1 MSVVVSLQDLGSC
14 RKQLTVEVPAP
25 AVEAEMQRVV
35 TEFGNRAK
43 IPGFRQGKVPTKLVR
58 QRFAKDIE
66 REVIERLLPRY
77 WRQAQAES
85 SIEPLLPPEVD
96 EVKEL
101 VPGAPLTFVAT
112 VETRPQIELRNI
124 KDFDLPNPSTDPGTV
139 EVEDT
144 LEELRRQVSEWVP
157 VQRSAGRGDLVEAE
171 ITALSGAHG
180 ESEPAGEAE
189 LRNDKISVEVGDPKV
204 WEELTLALSGLSAGQ
219 ETTFT
224 RRHEHDSPEEGG
236 EKIVHEQTFRVKV
249 DTVKE
254 RDLAPLDDEL
264 AKKINPEFATLDAL
278 KDAVTKRHRQN
289 KIEQRNE
296 ARHRALVDQLRERHP
311 LELPQGVVR
320 KEIESLVQ
328 DYAESLARR
337 GVNLDQTQVDWN
349 AIATDMVPLAERRV
363 HARLLLDAVS
373 DAESIQV
380 TEEEFERALASIAR
394 SQNTSTPA
402 LRRALDE
409 DGRLENLRSQLRR
422 EKTIRH
428 LLGEEAPTFD
438 GTDSSDLSPELSD
451 TAELATEA

>member
-77 WRQAQAES
+77 WRQAEAES

-101 VPGAPLTFVAT
+101 QPGLPLTFVAT
-112 VETRPQIELRNI
+112 VETRPQIDLRNI
-124 KDFDLPNPSTDPGTV
+124 KDFDLPNPSTDPGSV

-144 LEELRRQVSEWVP
+144 IEELRRQISPWVP
-157 VQRSAGRGDLVEAE
+157 VERSAGRGDLVEAE

-180 ESEPAGEAE
+180 EDAPEASPE
-189 LRNDKISVEVGDPKV
+189 AKTDKISVEVGDPKV
-204 WEELTLALSGLSAGQ
+204 WEELTLALSGLAAGQ

-224 RRHEHDSPEEGG
+224 RRHEHEAAEEGG
-236 EKIVHEQTFRVKV
+236 EKVVHEQTFRVKV
-249 DTVKE
+249 DAVKE
-254 RDLAPLDDEL
+254 RDLPPLDDEM
-264 AKKINPEFATLDAL
+264 AKKINPEFASLDAL
-278 KDAVTKRHRQN
+278 KDAVTKRHRYN

-296 ARHRALVDQLRERHP
+296 ARQRALVDQLRERHP

-320 KEIESLVQ
+320 KEVEGLVQ

-337 GVNLDQTQVDWN
+337 GVNLDEAQVDWN
-349 AIATDMVPLAERRV
+349 ALANDMLPLAERRV

-380 TEEEFERALASIAR
+380 SEEEFERALATVAR
-394 SQNTSTPA
+394 AQNTSTPA

-409 DGRLENLRSQLRR
+409 DGRLANFRSQLRR
-422 EKTIRH
+422 DKTIRH
-428 LLGEEAPTFD
+428 LLGEEEAGFD
-438 GTDSSDLSPELSD
+438 AADSSELSD

>member
-43 IPGFRQGKVPTKLVR
+43 IPGFRQGKVPVKLVR

-96 EVKEL
+96 EVKDL
-101 VPGAPLTFVAT
+101 QPGLPLTFVAT
-112 VETRPQIELRNI
+112 VETRPQIDLRNI

-144 LEELRRQVSEWVP
+144 IEELRRQISPWVP
-157 VQRSAGRGDLVEAE
+157 VERSAGRGDLVEAE

-180 ESEPAGEAE
+180 EEAAE
-189 LRNDKISVEVGDPKV
+189 GAKTDKISVEVGDPKV
-204 WEELTLALSGLSAGQ
+204 WEELTLALSGLAAGQ

-249 DTVKE
+249 DAVKE
-254 RDLAPLDDEL
+254 RDLPPLDDEM
-264 AKKINPEFATLDAL
+264 AKKINPEFASLDAL
-278 KDAVTKRHRQN
+278 KDAVTQRHRHN

-296 ARHRALVDQLRERHP
+296 ARQRALVDQLRERHP

-320 KEIESLVQ
+320 KEVEGLVQ
-328 DYAESLARR
+328 DYAENLARR
-337 GVNLDQTQVDWN
+337 GVDLDHAQIDWN
-349 AIATDMVPLAERRV
+349 ALANDMLPLAERRV
-363 HARLLLDAVS
+363 HARLLLDAVAE
-373 DAESIQV
+373 AESIQLG
-380 TEEEFERALASIAR
+380 EEEFERALAVVAR

-409 DGRLENLRSQLRR
+409 DGRLANFRSQLRR
-422 EKTIRH
+422 DKTIRH
-428 LLGEEAPTFD
+428 LLGEGEAGFD
-438 GTDSSDLSPELSD
+438 AAGSMELSD

>member
-43 IPGFRQGKVPTKLVR
+43 IPGFRQGKVPVKLVR

-77 WRQAQAES
+77 WHQAQAES
-85 SIEPLLPPEVD
+85 SIEALLPPEVN
-96 EVKEL
+96 EVKDL
-101 VPGAPLTFVAT
+101 VPGLPLTFIAT
-112 VETRPQIELRNI
+112 VETRPQIDLRNI

-144 LEELRRQVSEWVP
+144 IEELRRQISPWVP
-157 VQRSAGRGDLVEAE
+157 VERSAGRGDLVEAE

-180 ESEPAGEAE
+180 EDAAKEKT
-189 LRNDKISVEVGDPKV
+189 DKISVEVGDPKV

-224 RRHEHDSPEEGG
+224 RRHEHDAPDSEAGGG

-249 DTVKE
+249 DAVKE
-254 RDLAPLDDEL
+254 RDLPPLDDEM
-264 AKKINPEFATLDAL
+264 AKKINPELASLDAL
-278 KDAVTKRHRQN
+278 KDAVTKRHRYN
-289 KIEQRNE
+289 KIEQRND
-296 ARHRALVDQLRERHP
+296 ARQRALVDQLRERHP

-328 DYAESLARR
+328 DYAESLARQ
-337 GVNLDQTQVDWN
+337 GVNLDQTQIDWN
-349 AIATDMVPLAERRV
+349 AVATDMMPLAERRV

-373 DAESIQV
+373 EAESIQV
-380 TEEEFERALASIAR
+380 SEEEFERALASVAR

-409 DGRLENLRSQLRR
+409 DGRLANFRSQLRR
-422 EKTIRH
+422 DKTIRH
-428 LLGEEAPTFD
+428 LLGEEAASFN
-438 GTDSSDLSPELSD
+438 DSAEPSDPSD
-451 TAELATEA
+451 IAELATEA